1 MRSESSMPSIRD
13 VTPSSSL
20 AAIRPALPT
29 IPSIVSIFP
38 KPSGSLES
46 TWPRSRRKIMANRK
60 LKTWAEIK
68 SQNPLSGEAQAAN
81 AAWVEQQI
89 VELNLQAL
97 RQQLGVTQAELSEA
111 SGFAQGEISRIEQRE
126 DHMVSTLRRLV
137 RSL

>member
-1 MRSESSMPSIRD
+1 
-13 VTPSSSL
+13 
-20 AAIRPALPT
+20 
-29 IPSIVSIFP
+29 
-38 KPSGSLES
+38 
-46 TWPRSRRKIMANRK
+46 MANRK

-68 SQNPLSGEAQAAN
+68 AQHPLSGEAQAAN

-89 VELNLQAL
+89 VELNLQTL

-137 RSL
+137 RSLGGELEIHARFPDGRDILLIGV